1 MLVHDADLF
10 YRLTWED
17 SWVENSTALLFGLTA
32 ALLAAAAAAGESAP
46 GRWLCIGGALLFAFV
61 AGEEISWGQ
70 RLFGFETPDALRA
83 INTQNEFNIHNIGFS
98 VRFPTGVI
106 PMMTLCIAASAA
118 FFARTP
124 ARAMGV
130 PLPSLLLVFCFL
142 VAYAWRRHDYLGFF
156 PLSIFPQFILLL
168 LLFSAY
174 ALWLRERRLF
184 LLSAMFVAIIVFEQ
198 SVLDAFMER
207 PTPWRFWE
215 TREYAISMVCASYAG
230 EICWRVR
237 KSLKARPRREAA

>member
-1 MLVHDADLF
+1 MLVHDADQF
-10 YRLTWED
+10 YLLTWED

-32 ALLAAAAAAGESAP
+32 ALLAAAAAAGKGAP
-46 GRWLCIGGALLFAFV
+46 SRWLYIGGALLFAFV

-83 INTQNEFNIHNIGFS
+83 INTQNEFNIHNIHF
-98 VRFPTGVI
+98 VRFSNSGVI
-106 PMMTLCIAASAA
+106 PMMTLCIVASSA
-118 FFARTP
+118 FFART
-124 ARAMGV
+124 ARVLGV

-142 VAYAWRRHDYLGFF
+142 VVYAWRRYDYSWF
-156 PLSIFPQFILLL
+156 PSTVNLP
-168 LLFSAY
+168 LLFSVY

-184 LLSAMFVAIIVFEQ
+184 LLSAMFVVFIVLEQ

-215 TREYAISMVCASYAG
+215 TREYAISIVCASYAG
-230 EICWRVR
+230 EIYWRVR
-237 KSLKARPRREAA
+237 NSFTAGRVAKLLES